1 MVGIVIVS
9 HSKML
14 AEGVKELADQMSQN
28 KVAIVAAGGFD
39 DESNPIGTD
48 PFKIKEAIELL
59 SDSDSILVLMD
70 IGSAVMNAELAL
82 DLVDEDLQRK
92 TLLCEAPLVEGA
104 IAAAAQAMSGADI
117 KAVANEARNGLL
129 GKQSLLQPVEENK
142 SEIDMEQVNFDKEI
156 EITVPNQLGLHARP
170 SVKLVELVNKFNV
183 TVMVSTKNKPFV
195 EAGSM
200 SQVGTLGA
208 KKGDILLF
216 RVKGNQATDFE
227 LALLNFTKENFGD
240 PLITTSPKISN
251 DQAKKVS
258 TNNNELAGI
267 GVSIGI
273 AIGKA
278 KLLKNVTIE
287 VKKEKV
293 EDTLLEISKL
303 RSAIDIILN
312 QFKEIQQKTLRLY
325 GKEDAEIFDFHIF
338 MLNDVKTLQQAE
350 QIIHDEAVSAAYSW
364 YTVYT
369 NLENQYLNM
378 DDTYLKERAA
388 DIVEIRNKV
397 ISEIESDL
405 NNDIVLT
412 EPAILIV
419 DEIGPA
425 QTLSLDTDMVL
436 GIISMHGGETSHATI
451 LARSLGIPAIT
462 SVGKAINTIMENEL
476 LAMNGSTGSI
486 VLESEHPEEIKTL
499 ILEKQKEDILLRERF
514 AKAKQP
520 AVSVDGV
527 EFKILANVS
536 SPKEAKI
543 AFDNGAEGIGLYRT
557 EFLFMNRASAPSEE
571 EQYAIYKQLCENMEG
586 LPITIRTLDI
596 GGDKQIGYLGIGEE
610 NNPFLGL
617 RGIRYC
623 LQNTTLFK
631 TQLRALC
638 RISADYQIK
647 IMYPMV
653 GVVEEV
659 LSANELLREVQ
670 NDLKK
675 EQIPFN
681 ENMQIG
687 IMVEVPS
694 VLFLIPQLAKE
705 IDFLSIGTN
714 DLTQYL
720 LALDRE
726 NTNVSKYF
734 SALHPSVLTAVQRI
748 IRLANENNLD
758 VSLCGELARNQK
770 ATKLLAGI
778 GLRKFSM
785 SSPAIPSIK
794 EVVRNLNV
802 NDSIINTTLNNSY
815 TLLEDV
821 KSAFND

>member
-28 KVAIVAAGGFD
+28 KVAILTAGGLD
-39 DESNPIGTD
+39 DEFSPIGTD
-48 PFKIKEAIELL
+48 PFKIKDAVEKLTEC
-59 SDSDSILVLMD
+59 DGILVLMD

-82 DLVDEDLQRK
+82 DLIDEDLK
-92 TLLCEAPLVEGA
+92 NKILLCEAPLVEGA
-104 IAAAAQAMSGADI
+104 IAAAAQAMTGADI
-117 KAVANEARNGLL
+117 KAIANEARNGLI
-129 GKQSLLQPVEENK
+129 GKQSLLTPINYNTPQD
-142 SEIDMEQVNFDKEI
+142 DMEQADFDKEI
-156 EITVPNQLGLHARP
+156 KITVPNQLGLHARP
-170 SVKLVELVNKFNV
+170 SVKLVELVNKFNLTAV
-183 TVMVSTKNKPFV
+183 VSTNNKPFV
-195 EAGSM
+195 DASSI
-200 SQVGTLGA
+200 SQISTLGA
-208 KKGDILLF
+208 KKDDILIF
-216 RVKGNQATDFE
+216 KVKGNQVKDLE
-227 LALLNFTKENFGD
+227 IALNTFVKENFGD
-240 PLITTSPKISN
+240 PINTNTTKI
-251 DQAKKVS
+251 KKEPINKIIPS
-258 TNNNELAGI
+258 DELSGL
-267 GVSIGI
+267 GVSKGI

-278 KLLKNVTIE
+278 KLLKNVLVE

-293 EDTLLEISKL
+293 DDTLLEISKL
-303 RSAIDIILN
+303 RNSIAIVLN
-312 QFKEIQQKTLRLY
+312 NYKEIQQKTLKLY
-325 GKEDAEIFDFHIF
+325 GKDDAEIFDFHIF
-338 MLNDVKTLQQAE
+338 MLNDVKIIQQAE
-350 QIIHDEAVSAAYSW
+350 QIINSESVSAAYAW

-369 NLENQYLNM
+369 SLEKKYLNM
-378 DDTYLKERAA
+378 DDAYLKERAS
-388 DIVEIRNKV
+388 DVVELRTKV
-397 ISEIESDL
+397 INEIQNNL
-405 NNDIVLT
+405 NNDIILT

-425 QTLSLDTDMVL
+425 QTLSLDTDKVL

-462 SVGKAINTIMENEL
+462 SVGKAINAIKENEV

-486 VLESEHPEEIKTL
+486 VLESEYPEEIKSL
-499 ILEKQKEDILLRERF
+499 ILEKEKEDKLLKERF
-514 AKAKQP
+514 AKAKLP

-536 SPKEAKI
+536 SPKEAKL

-557 EFLFMNRASAPSEE
+557 EFLFMNRDSAPSEE
-571 EQYAIYKQLCENMEG
+571 EQYTIYKQLCENMEG

-596 GGDKQIGYLGIGEE
+596 GGDKQIPYLGISKE

-623 LQNTTLFK
+623 LQNIALFK

-647 IMYPMV
+647 VMYPMV

-659 LSANELLREVQ
+659 LSANKILREVQ
-670 NDLKK
+670 NELKN
-675 EQIPFN
+675 EQIPYN
-681 ENMQIG
+681 KNMQIG
-687 IMVEVPS
+687 IMIEVPS

-734 SALHPSVLTAVQRI
+734 SALHPSVLTAVQHI
-748 IRLANENNLD
+748 IKLANENNLD

-770 ATKLLAGI
+770 ATKLLSGI
-778 GLRKFSM
+778 GLRNFSM

-794 EVVRNLNV
+794 EIVRNLNV
-802 NDSIINTTLNNSY
+802 EESVISTTISNSY
-815 TLLEDV
+815 RLLNDV
-821 KSAFND
+821 INAFKE

>member
-28 KVAIVAAGGFD
+28 KVAIIAAGGFD

-48 PFKIKEAIELL
+48 PFKIKEAIETL
-59 SDSDSILVLMD
+59 SDCDGILVLMD
-70 IGSAVMNAELAL
+70 IGSAVMNAELAI
-82 DLVDEDLQRK
+82 DLIDENLK
-92 TLLCEAPLVEGA
+92 YKILLCEAPLVEGA
-104 IAAAAQAMSGADI
+104 IAAAAQAMTGAAI
-117 KAVANEARNGLL
+117 KAVAHEARNGLL
-129 GKQSLLQPVEENK
+129 GKQSLLQPREDNEPQIETEP
-142 SEIDMEQVNFDKEI
+142 SNFDKEI
-156 EITVPNQLGLHARP
+156 KITVPNQLGLHARP
-170 SVKLVELVNKFNV
+170 SVKLVELVNKFNLTAAV
-183 TVMVSTKNKPFV
+183 VSTNNKPFV
-195 EAGSM
+195 DANSI
-200 SQVGTLGA
+200 SQISTLGA
-208 KKGDILLF
+208 KKDDILIF
-216 RVKGNQATDFE
+216 KVKGNQGNDLE
-227 LALLNFTKENFGD
+227 IALNTFTKENFGD
-240 PLITTSPKISN
+240 PINTNTTKIKEEPINKIIPSDELI
-251 DQAKKVS
+251 
-258 TNNNELAGI
+258 GF
-267 GVSIGI
+267 GVSKGI

-278 KLLKNVTIE
+278 KLLKNVLVE
-287 VKKEKV
+287 VKKEKAD
-293 EDTLLEISKL
+293 DTLLEISKL
-303 RSAIDIILN
+303 KNSIAIVLN
-312 QFKEIQQKTLRLY
+312 NFKEIQQKTLKLY
-325 GKEDAEIFDFHIF
+325 GKDDAEIFDFHIF
-338 MLNDVKTLQQAE
+338 MLNDAKTIQQAE
-350 QIIHDEAVSAAYSW
+350 QIIHDESVSAAYAW

-369 NLENQYLNM
+369 NLEKKYLDM
-378 DDTYLKERAA
+378 EDAYLKERAS

-397 ISEIESDL
+397 INEIQNSS
-405 NNDIVLT
+405 NNDIILT

-425 QTLSLDTDMVL
+425 QTLSLDTEKVL

-462 SVGKAINTIMENEL
+462 SVGKAINAIRENEV

-499 ILEKQKEDILLRERF
+499 ILEKEKEDKLLKERF

-557 EFLFMNRASAPSEE
+557 EFLFMNRDSAPSEE
-571 EQYAIYKQLCENMEG
+571 EQYTIYKQLCENMEG

-596 GGDKQIGYLGIGEE
+596 GGDKQIPYLGICEE

-623 LQNTTLFK
+623 LQNTALFK

-670 NDLKK
+670 NDLKN

-681 ENMQIG
+681 KNMQIG
-687 IMVEVPS
+687 IMIEVPS

-726 NTNVSKYF
+726 NTNVSKHF
-734 SALHPSVLTAVQRI
+734 SALHPSVLTAVQHI

-770 ATKLLAGI
+770 ATKLLSGI
-778 GLRKFSM
+778 GLRNFSM

-794 EVVRNLNV
+794 EIVRNLNV
-802 NDSIINTTLNNSY
+802 AESIITTPISNSY
-815 TLLEDV
+815 VLLEDV
-821 KSAFND
+821 KNAFKE

>member
-28 KVAIVAAGGFD
+28 KVAILTAGGLD
-39 DESNPIGTD
+39 DEFSPIGTD
-48 PFKIKEAIELL
+48 PFKIKDAVEKLTEC
-59 SDSDSILVLMD
+59 DGILVLMD

-82 DLVDEDLQRK
+82 DLIDEDLK
-92 TLLCEAPLVEGA
+92 NKILLCEAPLVEGA
-104 IAAAAQAMSGADI
+104 IAAAAQAMTGADI
-117 KAVANEARNGLL
+117 KAIANEARNGLI
-129 GKQSLLQPVEENK
+129 GKQSLLTPINYNTQKV
-142 SEIDMEQVNFDKEI
+142 DMEQDDFDKEI
-156 EITVPNQLGLHARP
+156 KITVPNQLGLHARP
-170 SVKLVELVNKFNV
+170 SVKLVELVNKFNLTAV
-183 TVMVSTKNKPFV
+183 VSTNNKPFV
-195 EAGSM
+195 DASSI
-200 SQVGTLGA
+200 SQISTLGA
-208 KKGDILLF
+208 KKDDILIF
-216 RVKGNQATDFE
+216 KVKGNQVNDLE
-227 LALLNFTKENFGD
+227 IALNTFVKENFGD
-240 PLITTSPKISN
+240 PINTNTAKI
-251 DQAKKVS
+251 KKEPVNKIIPS
-258 TNNNELAGI
+258 DELCGL
-267 GVSIGI
+267 GVSKGI

-278 KLLKNVTIE
+278 KLLKNVLVE
-287 VKKEKV
+287 VKKETV
-293 EDTLLEISKL
+293 DDTLLEISKL
-303 RSAIDIILN
+303 KNSIAIVLN
-312 QFKEIQQKTLRLY
+312 NYKEIQQKTLKLY
-325 GKEDAEIFDFHIF
+325 GKDDAEIFDFHIF
-338 MLNDVKTLQQAE
+338 MLNDVKIIQQAE
-350 QIIHDEAVSAAYSW
+350 QIINNESVSAAYAW

-369 NLENQYLNM
+369 SLEKKYLNM
-378 DDTYLKERAA
+378 DDAYLKERAS
-388 DIVEIRNKV
+388 DVVELRTKV
-397 ISEIESDL
+397 INEIQNNL
-405 NNDIVLT
+405 NNDIILT

-425 QTLSLDTDMVL
+425 QTLSLDTDKVL

-462 SVGKAINTIMENEL
+462 SVGKAINAIKENEV

-486 VLESEHPEEIKTL
+486 VLESEYPEEIKSL
-499 ILEKQKEDILLRERF
+499 ILEKEKEDKLLKERF
-514 AKAKQP
+514 AKAKLP

-536 SPKEAKI
+536 SPKEAKL

-557 EFLFMNRASAPSEE
+557 EFLFMNRDSAPTEE
-571 EQYAIYKQLCENMEG
+571 EQYTIYKQLCENMEG

-596 GGDKQIGYLGIGEE
+596 GGDKQIPYLGISKE

-623 LQNTTLFK
+623 LQNIALFK

-659 LSANELLREVQ
+659 LSANKILREVQ
-670 NDLKK
+670 NELKN
-675 EQIPFN
+675 EQIPYN
-681 ENMQIG
+681 KNMQIG
-687 IMVEVPS
+687 IMIEVPS

-734 SALHPSVLTAVQRI
+734 SALHPSVLTAVQHI
-748 IRLANENNLD
+748 IKLANENNLD

-770 ATKLLAGI
+770 ATKLLSGI
-778 GLRKFSM
+778 GLRNFSM

-794 EVVRNLNV
+794 EIVRNLNV
-802 NDSIINTTLNNSY
+802 EESVISTTISNSY
-815 TLLEDV
+815 RLLNDV
-821 KSAFND
+821 INAFKE

>member
-28 KVAIVAAGGFD
+28 KVAIIAAGGFD
-39 DESNPIGTD
+39 DESSPIGTD
-48 PFKIKEAIELL
+48 PFKIKEAIEAL
-59 SDSDSILVLMD
+59 SECDGILVLMD

-82 DLVDEDLQRK
+82 DLIDEDLQKK

-104 IAAAAQAMSGADI
+104 IAAAAQAMTGAAI
-117 KAVANEARNGLL
+117 KAVAHEARNGLL
-129 GKQSLLQPVEENK
+129 GKQSLLQPIEDNEPQIETEP
-142 SEIDMEQVNFDKEI
+142 SDFDKEI
-156 EITVPNQLGLHARP
+156 KITVPNQLGLHARP
-170 SVKLVELVNKFNV
+170 SVKLVELVNKFNL
-183 TVMVSTKNKPFV
+183 TTAIVSTNNKPFV
-195 EAGSM
+195 DANSI
-200 SQVGTLGA
+200 SQISTLGA
-208 KKGDILLF
+208 KKDDILIF
-216 RVKGNQATDFE
+216 KVKGNQVNDLE
-227 LALLNFTKENFGD
+227 IALNTFTKENFGD
-240 PLITTSPKISN
+240 PINTNTAKIKEEPINKIIPSDELIG
-251 DQAKKVS
+251 
-258 TNNNELAGI
+258 L
-267 GVSIGI
+267 GVSKGI

-278 KLLKNVTIE
+278 KLLKNVLVE
-287 VKKEKV
+287 VKKEKAD
-293 EDTLLEISKL
+293 DTLLEISKL
-303 RSAIDIILN
+303 KNSIAIVLN
-312 QFKEIQQKTLRLY
+312 NFKEIQQKTLKLY
-325 GKEDAEIFDFHIF
+325 GKDDAEIFDFHIF
-338 MLNDVKTLQQAE
+338 MLIDAKTIQQAE
-350 QIIHDEAVSAAYSW
+350 QIINDESVSAAYAW

-369 NLENQYLNM
+369 NLEKKYVDM
-378 DDTYLKERAA
+378 EDAYLKERAS
-388 DIVEIRNKV
+388 DVVEIRNKV
-397 ISEIESDL
+397 INEIQNNS
-405 NNDIVLT
+405 NNDIILT

-425 QTLSLDTDMVL
+425 QTLSLDTEKVL

-462 SVGKAINTIMENEL
+462 SVGKAINAIKENEV

-499 ILEKQKEDILLRERF
+499 ILEKEKEDKLLKERF

-557 EFLFMNRASAPSEE
+557 EFLFMNRDSAPSEE
-571 EQYAIYKQLCENMEG
+571 EQYTIYKQLCENMEG

-596 GGDKQIGYLGIGEE
+596 GGDKQIPYLGISEE

-623 LQNTTLFK
+623 LQNTALFK

-675 EQIPFN
+675 EQILFN

-770 ATKLLAGI
+770 ATKLLSGI
-778 GLRKFSM
+778 GLRNFSM

-794 EVVRNLNV
+794 EIVRNLNV
-802 NDSIINTTLNNSY
+802 KESIINTSISNSY
-815 TLLEDV
+815 VLLEDV
-821 KSAFND
+821 KNAFKE